1 MLTNIQSLFADI
13 LQTPQQRAAQLTNE
27 GLNRAELATRG
38 LSGGAAM
45 LSPLIAAEARTAP
58 MREEMLSRSLGR
70 LFGQDVRTESESIQN
85 TLSQADTSTPEGQQA
100 LIAAL
105 RNQGYGA
112 QAAQLQQQMMAEQQ
126 QQQAAAAQAA
136 QQAQQ
141 QEFENQL
148 QSLQFQLDVEQF
160 GEEKANNLSTRRIE
174 AAEEARAAGT
184 YETEIQKQQREQAEL
199 EARRASSIA
208 IVNSSSLPPQIRA
221 NMSRAASAGMF
232 DNNPEELY
240 KIAYGNDT
248 ITTFGGVAYNATA
261 ARRGE
266 DPWIVPPSKPVNLV
280 ENILADLD
288 ITKFTPE
295 SVTQALDLFNQATT
309 PVEQN
314 TALSVLQLQ
323 SSSDPSNSVKI
334 LSSDLA
340 MDVTA
345 YNNWVRGGKQ
355 GEPDFWI
362 KAPAAAVDGTD
373 AFSAIIEDLPWGN
386 YTPESISTWLA
397 AQDAAVTPLEK
408 ADTIRLLQPA
418 RSGTSTAA
426 LTPAILQAEEAATTS
441 SSQAGR
447 MLSLSTQFDTA
458 MGSGSSARMGA
469 LWRTF
474 TGNSSDA
481 DAMRL
486 ELRAIQNTFV
496 LANLPSGSSSDADV
510 ALARSTTPDEFND
523 PELINSWLRG
533 QAKMA
538 AMAAEYNLFKA
549 DYLNKNQNPAGLS
562 RAWEEQ
568 RNAPGYRE
576 NIESKYGF
584 KFNPDAD
591 REATRAAA
599 TQGRN

>member
-1 MLTNIQSLFADI
+1 
-13 LQTPQQRAAQLTNE
+13 
-27 GLNRAELATRG
+27 
-38 LSGGAAM
+38 
-45 LSPLIAAEARTAP
+45 
-58 MREEMLSRSLGR
+58 
-70 LFGQDVRTESESIQN
+70 
-85 TLSQADTSTPEGQQA
+85 
-100 LIAAL
+100 
-105 RNQGYGA
+105 
-112 QAAQLQQQMMAEQQ
+112 
-126 QQQAAAAQAA
+126 
-136 QQAQQ
+136 
-141 QEFENQL
+141 
-148 QSLQFQLDVEQF
+148 
-160 GEEKANNLSTRRIE
+160 
-174 AAEEARAAGT
+174 
-184 YETEIQKQQREQAEL
+184 
-199 EARRASSIA
+199 
-208 IVNSSSLPPQIRA
+208 
-221 NMSRAASAGMF
+221 
-232 DNNPEELY
+232 
-240 KIAYGNDT
+240 
-248 ITTFGGVAYNATA
+248 
-261 ARRGE
+261 
-266 DPWIVPPSKPVNLV
+266 
-280 ENILADLD
+280 
-288 ITKFTPE
+288 
-295 SVTQALDLFNQATT
+295 
-309 PVEQN
+309 
-314 TALSVLQLQ
+314 
-323 SSSDPSNSVKI
+323 
-334 LSSDLA
+334 

-345 YNNWVRGGKQ
+345 YNSWVRGGKQ

-362 KAPAAAVDGTD
+362 KAPTAAETGTD

-397 AQDAAVTPLEK
+397 AQDTAVTSLEK

>member
-13 LQTPQQRAAQLTNE
+13 LQTPQQRALQMRNE
-27 GLNRAELATRG
+27 GVTRAELATRN
-38 LSGGAAM
+38 LTGGGQLLA
-45 LSPLIAAEARTAP
+45 PLIASQAQSAP
-58 MREEMLSRSLGR
+58 ILEDMIRRGIGG
-70 LFGQDVRTESESIQN
+70 LFGQDVRTESESLQN

-100 LIAAL
+100 LITAL

-112 QAAQLQQQMMAEQQ
+112 QAAQLQQQMMAERQ

-160 GEEKANNLSTRRIE
+160 GEEKANNLSTRRI
-174 AAEEARAAGT
+174 AAAQEARAAGT

-240 KIAYGNDT
+240 KIAYGNDE

-362 KAPAAAVDGTD
+362 KAPAGAVDGAD

-386 YTPESISTWLA
+386 YTPESISAWLA

-408 ADTIRLLQPA
+408 ADTIKLLQPA

-426 LTPAILQAEEAATTS
+426 LTPAILQAEEAATNS

-458 MGSGSSARMGA
+458 MSSGSSARMGA

-496 LANLPSGSSSDADV
+496 LANLPAGSSSDADV

-568 RNAPGYRE
+568 KKAPGYRE
-576 NIESKYGF
+576 SIENKYGF

-591 REATRAAA
+591 REAALAAA

>member
-100 LIAAL
+100 LITAL

-221 NMSRAASAGMF
+221 NMSRAALAGMF

-240 KIAYGNDT
+240 KIAYGNDD

-362 KAPAAAVDGTD
+362 KAPVGAVDGTD